1 VINKTIIVGLVA
13 IAFVVGSIMTGTMVD
28 AAGDGKGNSIV
39 DALNNIATAI
49 KGINPTVNVSPT
61 PINVSPT
68 PINVSPTPINVSP
81 TPINVSPTDP
91 ACPTNDFKILQVYNW
106 RTESSWYHPILPSTF
121 GGTIII
127 QLPMDKTF
135 IPADLVIDRLNQLG
149 YTNSLNQY
157 VPVTISVSGSPVFVC
172 VKP

>member
-1 VINKTIIVGLVA
+1 MINKTIIVGLVA

-49 KGINPTVNVSPT
+49 KGINPTV
-61 PINVSPT
+61 
-68 PINVSPTPINVSP
+68 NVSP

>member
-1 VINKTIIVGLVA
+1 MINKTIIVGLVA

-49 KGINPTVNVSPT
+49 KGINPTV
-61 PINVSPT
+61 
-68 PINVSPTPINVSP
+68 NVSPTPINVSP